1 MRITPTEE
9 TPNTLY
15 KSTPEKKPLEREAEL
30 QSQFER
36 AMTEKPSKGKES
48 IVANPQKNHS
58 GEEDLPL
65 RHKTSQGL
73 DKKPNLS
80 HQEANADKNIP
91 TLIAKSDVVTKRDVE
106 KSQDDAANREE
117 IICENNKLLKHD
129 GKHEGDSVLS
139 FLSTKRVDPHFQ
151 AQTYLKND
159 KPTPMDKRT
168 SPDCLSTLESG
179 LLPQS
184 ATEKELAQDAI
195 NIVGLT
201 KKQTETAH
209 NKRATQ
215 PLQNTGKRPD
225 QTDGLPETK
234 PLEKIETKS
243 ALVTVKTDDEK
254 VPSQPFASAATQGD
268 VTLKSFAPHSQAH
281 LKDDKPTPMDKR
293 TSPNCLPTLEF
304 GLLPQSATEKEL
316 AQDAINIVG
325 LTKKQTETAH
335 NQRATQ
341 PLQNTGKRPDQT
353 GGLPETKP
361 LEKIVTKSALV
372 AVKTDEEKVPSQPF
386 ASAVTQGDVILKS
399 VASQAQPS
407 PTRDVNQL
415 LQQLVDKIYVSLP
428 TASDNKEVRLFLSE
442 GQLKGGEIHIKLDA
456 QGYSVTI
463 RQEHALSIISQQA
476 RQDLAER
483 LNRFG
488 GDQPLRLAIS
498 EQTQQL
504 DQQQHEQQHSRQ
516 KRSVYEEWQAEND
529 L

>member
-1 MRITPTEE
+1 MRITPTTE
-9 TPNTLY
+9 TSNTLH
-15 KSTPEKKPLEREAEL
+15 KSTPEQAPLEKEAEL
-30 QSQFER
+30 QSQFEH
-36 AMTEKPSKGKES
+36 AMTKKPSKGKES
-48 IVANPQKNHS
+48 IVGNPQKNHS
-58 GEEDLPL
+58 GEEDIPL

-73 DKKPNLS
+73 DKEPNLS
-80 HQEANADKNIP
+80 NQEANADKNIS
-91 TLIAKSDVVTKRDVE
+91 TLNGQSDVVTKRDVE
-106 KSQDDAANREE
+106 KSQDDAANSEE
-117 IICENNKLLKHD
+117 IISENNKLLKND
-129 GKHEGDSVLS
+129 GKSDGDTVLS
-139 FLSTKRVDPHFQ
+139 SPSTELVDPHFQ
-151 AQTYLKND
+151 AHLKDD
-159 KPTPMDKRT
+159 KPTPMDKRI

-184 ATEKELAQDAI
+184 ATATELAQDGI

-209 NKRATQ
+209 NKRATP
-215 PLQNTGKRPD
+215 PLQNTGKRSD

-234 PLEKIETKS
+234 PLEKIE
-243 ALVTVKTDDEK
+243 
-254 VPSQPFASAATQGD
+254 
-268 VTLKSFAPHSQAH
+268 
-281 LKDDKPTPMDKR
+281 
-293 TSPNCLPTLEF
+293 
-304 GLLPQSATEKEL
+304 
-316 AQDAINIVG
+316 
-325 LTKKQTETAH
+325 
-335 NQRATQ
+335 
-341 PLQNTGKRPDQT
+341 
-353 GGLPETKP
+353 
-361 LEKIVTKSALV
+361 TKSALV

-415 LQQLVDKIYVSLP
+415 LQQLVDKIYVALP

-488 GDQPLRLAIS
+488 GEQPLRLAIS

-516 KRSVYEEWQAEND
+516 QRSVYEEWQAEND

>member
-1 MRITPTEE
+1 MRITPTTEAS
-9 TPNTLY
+9 NTLH
-15 KSTPEKKPLEREAEL
+15 KSTPEQVPLEKEAEL
-30 QSQFER
+30 QSQFEH
-36 AMTEKPSKGKES
+36 AMTKKPSKEKES

-58 GEEDLPL
+58 GEEDIPL

-73 DKKPNLS
+73 DKKLNLS
-80 HQEANADKNIP
+80 NQEANADKNIS
-91 TLIAKSDVVTKRDVE
+91 TLKGQSDVVSKRDIE
-106 KSQDDAANREE
+106 KSQDDAANSEE
-117 IICENNKLLKHD
+117 IISKNNKLLKHD
-129 GKHEGDSVLS
+129 GKSDGDTVLS
-139 FLSTKRVDPHFQ
+139 SPSTERVDPHFQ
-151 AQTYLKND
+151 AHLKDD
-159 KPTPMDKRT
+159 KPTPMDKHT
-168 SPDCLSTLESG
+168 SPEYLSTLESG
-179 LLPQS
+179 LLPQN
-184 ATEKELAQDAI
+184 ATATELAQDGI

-201 KKQTETAH
+201 KKQTEKTH
-209 NKRATQ
+209 NKRATP
-215 PLQNTGKRPD
+215 PLQNTGKRSD

-243 ALVTVKTDDEK
+243 AL
-254 VPSQPFASAATQGD
+254 F
-268 VTLKSFAPHSQAH
+268 
-281 LKDDKPTPMDKR
+281 
-293 TSPNCLPTLEF
+293 
-304 GLLPQSATEKEL
+304 
-316 AQDAINIVG
+316 
-325 LTKKQTETAH
+325 
-335 NQRATQ
+335 
-341 PLQNTGKRPDQT
+341 
-353 GGLPETKP
+353 
-361 LEKIVTKSALV
+361 

-415 LQQLVDKIYVSLP
+415 LQQLVDKIYVALP

-488 GDQPLRLAIS
+488 GEQPLRLAIS

-516 KRSVYEEWQAEND
+516 QRSVYEEWQAEND

>member
-1 MRITPTEE
+1 MRITPTTE
-9 TPNTLY
+9 TSNTLH
-15 KSTPEKKPLEREAEL
+15 KSTPEQVPLEKEAEL
-30 QSQFER
+30 QSQFEH
-36 AMTEKPSKGKES
+36 AMTKKPSKGKES
-48 IVANPQKNHS
+48 IVGNPPKNHT
-58 GEEDLPL
+58 GEEDIPL
-65 RHKTSQGL
+65 RHETSQGL
-73 DKKPNLS
+73 DKKPNS
-80 HQEANADKNIP
+80 SNQEANADKNIS
-91 TLIAKSDVVTKRDVE
+91 TLKGQSDVVTKRDIE
-106 KSQDDAANREE
+106 KSQDDAENSEE
-117 IICENNKLLKHD
+117 IISENNKLLKHD
-129 GKHEGDSVLS
+129 GKSDGDTVLS
-139 FLSTKRVDPHFQ
+139 SPSTERVDPHFQ
-151 AQTYLKND
+151 AHLKDD
-159 KPTPMDKRT
+159 KPTPMDKHT

-184 ATEKELAQDAI
+184 ATAIELAQDGI

-209 NKRATQ
+209 NKRAT
-215 PLQNTGKRPD
+215 P
-225 QTDGLPETK
+225 
-234 PLEKIETKS
+234 
-243 ALVTVKTDDEK
+243 
-254 VPSQPFASAATQGD
+254 
-268 VTLKSFAPHSQAH
+268 
-281 LKDDKPTPMDKR
+281 
-293 TSPNCLPTLEF
+293 
-304 GLLPQSATEKEL
+304 
-316 AQDAINIVG
+316 
-325 LTKKQTETAH
+325 
-335 NQRATQ
+335 

-415 LQQLVDKIYVSLP
+415 LQQLVDKIYVALP

-463 RQEHALSIISQQA
+463 RQEHALTIISQQA

-488 GDQPLRLAIS
+488 GEQPLRLAIS

-516 KRSVYEEWQAEND
+516 QRSVYEEWQAEND

>member
-36 AMTEKPSKGKES
+36 AMTEKPSKEEES
-48 IVANPQKNHS
+48 TVASKKDTQS
-58 GEEDLPL
+58 RDESLPL
-65 RHKTSQGL
+65 RHEASQSL
-73 DKKPNLS
+73 DKQSKLS
-80 HQEANADKNIP
+80 NQEASTYRNTATSKG
-91 TLIAKSDVVTKRDVE
+91 KSDVVTKRGIE
-106 KSQDDAANREE
+106 KPQDDAANREE

-129 GKHEGDSVLS
+129 GKHEGESVLS
-139 FLSTKRVDPHFQ
+139 FPSTKRVDPHFQ

-225 QTDGLPETK
+225 QTDCLPETK

-316 AQDAINIVG
+316 AQDAINNANF
-325 LTKKQTETAH
+325 TTKQTETTH
-335 NQRATQ
+335 NKRATQ
-341 PLQNTGKRPDQT
+341 RLQDTGKLTDKTDSRS
-353 GGLPETKP
+353 ETKS
-361 LEKIVTKSALV
+361 LEKIETKSALLSGK
-372 AVKTDEEKVPSQPF
+372 ADDEKADPQHL
-386 ASAVTQGDVILKS
+386 ASATTQGDVILKS
-399 VASQAQPS
+399 VASQAQPA
-407 PTRDVNQL
+407 PAREVNTL

>member
-1 MRITPTEE
+1 MRITPTTE
-9 TPNTLY
+9 TSNTLH
-15 KSTPEKKPLEREAEL
+15 KSTPEQVPLEKEAEL
-30 QSQFER
+30 QSQFEH
-36 AMTEKPSKGKES
+36 AMTKKPSKGKES

-58 GEEDLPL
+58 GEEDIPL

-73 DKKPNLS
+73 DKKLNLS
-80 HQEANADKNIP
+80 NQEANADKNIS
-91 TLIAKSDVVTKRDVE
+91 TLKGQSDVVSKRDIE
-106 KSQDDAANREE
+106 KSQDDAANSEE
-117 IICENNKLLKHD
+117 IISKNNKLLKHD
-129 GKHEGDSVLS
+129 GKSDGDTVLS
-139 FLSTKRVDPHFQ
+139 SPSTERVDPHFQ
-151 AQTYLKND
+151 AHLKDD
-159 KPTPMDKRT
+159 KPTPMDKHN

-179 LLPQS
+179 LLPQN
-184 ATEKELAQDAI
+184 ATATELAQYGI

-201 KKQTETAH
+201 KRQTETAH
-209 NKRATQ
+209 NKRATP
-215 PLQNTGKRPD
+215 PLQNTGKR
-225 QTDGLPETK
+225 
-234 PLEKIETKS
+234 S
-243 ALVTVKTDDEK
+243 
-254 VPSQPFASAATQGD
+254 
-268 VTLKSFAPHSQAH
+268 
-281 LKDDKPTPMDKR
+281 
-293 TSPNCLPTLEF
+293 
-304 GLLPQSATEKEL
+304 
-316 AQDAINIVG
+316 
-325 LTKKQTETAH
+325 
-335 NQRATQ
+335 
-341 PLQNTGKRPDQT
+341 DQT

-372 AVKTDEEKVPSQPF
+372 AVKTDEEKVPSQPL

-415 LQQLVDKIYVSLP
+415 LQQLVDKIYVALP

-488 GDQPLRLAIS
+488 GEQPLRLAIS

-516 KRSVYEEWQAEND
+516 QRSVYEEWQAEND

>member
-1 MRITPTEE
+1 MRITPTTEAS
-9 TPNTLY
+9 NTLH
-15 KSTPEKKPLEREAEL
+15 KSTPEQAPLEKEAEL
-30 QSQFER
+30 QSQFEH
-36 AMTEKPSKGKES
+36 AMTKKPSKGKES
-48 IVANPQKNHS
+48 IVANPQKNHT
-58 GEEDLPL
+58 GEKDIPL

-73 DKKPNLS
+73 DKKHNLS
-80 HQEANADKNIP
+80 NQEANADKNIS
-91 TLIAKSDVVTKRDVE
+91 TLNGQSDVVTKRDVE
-106 KSQDDAANREE
+106 KSQDDAANSEE
-117 IICENNKLLKHD
+117 IISENNKLLKND
-129 GKHEGDSVLS
+129 GKSDGDTVLS
-139 FLSTKRVDPHFQ
+139 SPSTELVDPHFQ
-151 AQTYLKND
+151 AHLKDD
-159 KPTPMDKRT
+159 KPTPMDKRI

-184 ATEKELAQDAI
+184 ATATELAQDGI

-201 KKQTETAH
+201 KKQTEKTH
-209 NKRATQ
+209 NKRATP
-215 PLQNTGKRPD
+215 PLQNTGKRSD
-225 QTDGLPETK
+225 QTD
-234 PLEKIETKS
+234 
-243 ALVTVKTDDEK
+243 
-254 VPSQPFASAATQGD
+254 
-268 VTLKSFAPHSQAH
+268 
-281 LKDDKPTPMDKR
+281 
-293 TSPNCLPTLEF
+293 
-304 GLLPQSATEKEL
+304 
-316 AQDAINIVG
+316 
-325 LTKKQTETAH
+325 
-335 NQRATQ
+335 
-341 PLQNTGKRPDQT
+341 
-353 GGLPETKP
+353 GLPETKP
-361 LEKIVTKSALV
+361 LEKIVTKSALF

-415 LQQLVDKIYVSLP
+415 LQQLVDKIYVALP

-488 GDQPLRLAIS
+488 GEQPLRLAIS

-516 KRSVYEEWQAEND
+516 QRSVYEEWQAEND

>member
-1 MRITPTEE
+1 MRITPTTE
-9 TPNTLY
+9 TSNTLH
-15 KSTPEKKPLEREAEL
+15 KSTPEQAPLEKEAEL
-30 QSQFER
+30 QSQFEH
-36 AMTEKPSKGKES
+36 AMTKKPSKGKKS
-48 IVANPQKNHS
+48 IVGNPQKNHS
-58 GEEDLPL
+58 GEEDIPL

-73 DKKPNLS
+73 DKKLNLS
-80 HQEANADKNIP
+80 NQEANADKNIS
-91 TLIAKSDVVTKRDVE
+91 TLKGQSDVVSKRDIE
-106 KSQDDAANREE
+106 KSQDDAANSEE
-117 IICENNKLLKHD
+117 IISENNKLLKND
-129 GKHEGDSVLS
+129 GKSDGDTVLS
-139 FLSTKRVDPHFQ
+139 SPSTERVDPHFQ
-151 AQTYLKND
+151 AHLKDD
-159 KPTPMDKRT
+159 KPTPMDKRI

-209 NKRATQ
+209 NQRATQ
-215 PLQNTGKRPD
+215 QLQNTGKRPD

-243 ALVTVKTDDEK
+243 ALV
-254 VPSQPFASAATQGD
+254 
-268 VTLKSFAPHSQAH
+268 
-281 LKDDKPTPMDKR
+281 
-293 TSPNCLPTLEF
+293 
-304 GLLPQSATEKEL
+304 
-316 AQDAINIVG
+316 
-325 LTKKQTETAH
+325 
-335 NQRATQ
+335 
-341 PLQNTGKRPDQT
+341 
-353 GGLPETKP
+353 
-361 LEKIVTKSALV
+361 

-386 ASAVTQGDVILKS
+386 ASAVTQVDVILKS
-399 VASQAQPS
+399 IASQAQPS

-415 LQQLVDKIYVSLP
+415 LQQLVDKIYVALP
-428 TASDNKEVRLFLSE
+428 TVSDNKEVRLFLSE

-488 GDQPLRLAIS
+488 GEQPLRLAIS

-516 KRSVYEEWQAEND
+516 QRSVYEEWQAEND

>member
-1 MRITPTEE
+1 MRITPTTEAS
-9 TPNTLY
+9 NTLH
-15 KSTPEKKPLEREAEL
+15 KSTPEQAPLEKEAEL
-30 QSQFER
+30 QSQFEH
-36 AMTEKPSKGKES
+36 AMTKKPSKGKES
-48 IVANPQKNHS
+48 IVGNPQKNHT
-58 GEEDLPL
+58 GEKDIPL

-73 DKKPNLS
+73 DKKHNLS
-80 HQEANADKNIP
+80 NQEANADKNIS
-91 TLIAKSDVVTKRDVE
+91 TLNGQSDVVTKRDVE
-106 KSQDDAANREE
+106 KSQDDAANSEE
-117 IICENNKLLKHD
+117 IISENNKLLKND
-129 GKHEGDSVLS
+129 GKSDGDTVLS
-139 FLSTKRVDPHFQ
+139 SPSTELVDPHFQ
-151 AQTYLKND
+151 AHLKDD
-159 KPTPMDKRT
+159 KPTPMDKRI

-184 ATEKELAQDAI
+184 ATATELAQDGI

-201 KKQTETAH
+201 KKQTEKTH
-209 NKRATQ
+209 NKRATP
-215 PLQNTGKRPD
+215 PLQNTGKRSD

-243 ALVTVKTDDEK
+243 AL
-254 VPSQPFASAATQGD
+254 F
-268 VTLKSFAPHSQAH
+268 
-281 LKDDKPTPMDKR
+281 
-293 TSPNCLPTLEF
+293 
-304 GLLPQSATEKEL
+304 
-316 AQDAINIVG
+316 
-325 LTKKQTETAH
+325 
-335 NQRATQ
+335 
-341 PLQNTGKRPDQT
+341 
-353 GGLPETKP
+353 
-361 LEKIVTKSALV
+361 

-415 LQQLVDKIYVSLP
+415 LQQLVDKIYVALP

-488 GDQPLRLAIS
+488 GEQPLRLAIS

-504 DQQQHEQQHSRQ
+504 DQQQHSRQ
-516 KRSVYEEWQAEND
+516 QRSVYEEWQAEND

>member
-36 AMTEKPSKGKES
+36 AMTEKPRKEEESTVASKKDTQSRDES
-48 IVANPQKNHS
+48 
-58 GEEDLPL
+58 LPL
-65 RHKTSQGL
+65 RHEASQSL
-73 DKKPNLS
+73 DKQSKLS
-80 HQEANADKNIP
+80 NQETSTYRNTA
-91 TLIAKSDVVTKRDVE
+91 TLKDKSDTVTKNNVE
-106 KSQDDAANREE
+106 KHESSSLNREE
-117 IICENNKLLKHD
+117 SLIENSKL
-129 GKHEGDSVLS
+129 HEKDKKLESDQAPNS
-139 FLSTKRVDPHFQ
+139 SSIERVGPHSQ
-151 AQTYLKND
+151 AQASLD
-159 KPTPMDKRT
+159 G
-168 SPDCLSTLESG
+168 S
-179 LLPQS
+179 LPKKAVGKS
-184 ATEKELAQDAI
+184 LAQDAI
-195 NIVGLT
+195 NNANFT
-201 KKQTETAH
+201 TKQTETTH

-215 PLQNTGKRPD
+215 RLQDTGKL
-225 QTDGLPETK
+225 TDKTDSRSETK
-234 PLEKIETKS
+234 SLEKIETKS
-243 ALVTVKTDDEK
+243 ALLSGKADDEK
-254 VPSQPFASAATQGD
+254 ADPQHLASAA
-268 VTLKSFAPHSQAH
+268 
-281 LKDDKPTPMDKR
+281 
-293 TSPNCLPTLEF
+293 
-304 GLLPQSATEKEL
+304 
-316 AQDAINIVG
+316 
-325 LTKKQTETAH
+325 
-335 NQRATQ
+335 
-341 PLQNTGKRPDQT
+341 
-353 GGLPETKP
+353 
-361 LEKIVTKSALV
+361 
-372 AVKTDEEKVPSQPF
+372 
-386 ASAVTQGDVILKS
+386 TQGDVILKS
-399 VASQAQPS
+399 VASQAQPA
-407 PTRDVNQL
+407 PVREVNTL

>member
-1 MRITPTEE
+1 MRITPTTE
-9 TPNTLY
+9 TSNTLH
-15 KSTPEKKPLEREAEL
+15 KSTPEQVPLEKEAEL
-30 QSQFER
+30 QSQFEH
-36 AMTEKPSKGKES
+36 AMTKKPSKEKES

-58 GEEDLPL
+58 GEEDIPL

-73 DKKPNLS
+73 DKKLNLS
-80 HQEANADKNIP
+80 NQEANADKNIS
-91 TLIAKSDVVTKRDVE
+91 TLKGQSDVVSKRDIE
-106 KSQDDAANREE
+106 KSQDDAANSEE
-117 IICENNKLLKHD
+117 IISKNNKLLKHD
-129 GKHEGDSVLS
+129 GKSDGDTVLS
-139 FLSTKRVDPHFQ
+139 SPSTERVDPHF
-151 AQTYLKND
+151 
-159 KPTPMDKRT
+159 
-168 SPDCLSTLESG
+168 
-179 LLPQS
+179 
-184 ATEKELAQDAI
+184 
-195 NIVGLT
+195 
-201 KKQTETAH
+201 
-209 NKRATQ
+209 
-215 PLQNTGKRPD
+215 
-225 QTDGLPETK
+225 
-234 PLEKIETKS
+234 
-243 ALVTVKTDDEK
+243 
-254 VPSQPFASAATQGD
+254 
-268 VTLKSFAPHSQAH
+268 QAH
-281 LKDDKPTPMDKR
+281 LKDDKPTPMDKH
-293 TSPNCLPTLEF
+293 TSQEYLSTLES
-304 GLLPQSATEKEL
+304 GLLPQNATATEL
-316 AQDAINIVG
+316 AQDGINIVG
-325 LTKKQTETAH
+325 LTKKQTEKTH
-335 NQRATQ
+335 NKRATP

-372 AVKTDEEKVPSQPF
+372 AVKTDEEKVPSQPL

-415 LQQLVDKIYVSLP
+415 LQQLVDKIYVALP

-488 GDQPLRLAIS
+488 GEQPLRLAIS

-516 KRSVYEEWQAEND
+516 QRSVYEEWQAEND